1 MGKSDLL
8 KDSMK
13 TGLDGLLSP
22 TGKTPQPQ
30 RPAAP
35 VAEKEPAV
43 HCIFVIDR
51 SIHTRMK
58 YLSIEKEVS
67 LKEIVNE
74 AMKEYL
80 AKKREIREH
89 PLFPVFMPV
98 TFPSSHSDS
107 GGYNISS
114 IDKPL

>member
-22 TGKTPQPQ
+22 TGQKPQPP

-35 VAEKEPAV
+35 AAEKEPAG
-43 HCIFVIDR
+43 HCNFVIDR

-58 YLSIEKEVS
+58 YLAIEKGVS

-80 AKKREIREH
+80 AKNGK
-89 PLFPVFMPV
+89 
-98 TFPSSHSDS
+98 
-107 GGYNISS
+107 
-114 IDKPL
+114 

>member
-74 AMKEYL
+74 DMKEYL
-80 AKKREIREH
+80 AKNGK
-89 PLFPVFMPV
+89 
-98 TFPSSHSDS
+98 
-107 GGYNISS
+107 
-114 IDKPL
+114 

>member
-22 TGKTPQPQ
+22 TGKKPQPP

-35 VAEKEPAV
+35 AAEKEPAV
-43 HCIFVIDR
+43 HCNFVIDR
-51 SIHTRMK
+51 SIHTRRK
-58 YLSIEKEVS
+58 YLAIEKGVS

-80 AKKREIREH
+80 AKNGK
-89 PLFPVFMPV
+89 
-98 TFPSSHSDS
+98 
-107 GGYNISS
+107 
-114 IDKPL
+114 

>member
-22 TGKTPQPQ
+22 TKKNPQPQ
-30 RPAAP
+30 RSATSA
-35 VAEKEPAV
+35 AEKEPAV
-43 HCIFVIDR
+43 HCNFVIDR
-51 SIHTRMK
+51 SIHIRMK
-58 YLSIEKEVS
+58 YLAIEKGMS

-80 AKKREIREH
+80 AKNGK
-89 PLFPVFMPV
+89 
-98 TFPSSHSDS
+98 
-107 GGYNISS
+107 
-114 IDKPL
+114 

>member
-22 TGKTPQPQ
+22 TGKKPQPP
-30 RPAAP
+30 RPAA
-35 VAEKEPAV
+35 V
-43 HCIFVIDR
+43 HCNFVIDR

-58 YLSIEKEVS
+58 YLAIEKGVS

-80 AKKREIREH
+80 AKNGK
-89 PLFPVFMPV
+89 
-98 TFPSSHSDS
+98 
-107 GGYNISS
+107 
-114 IDKPL
+114 

>member
-58 YLSIEKEVS
+58 YLSIEKGLPERDRERGYERVPG
-67 LKEIVNE
+67 
-74 AMKEYL
+74 
-80 AKKREIREH
+80 KKREIREH

>member
-1 MGKSDLL
+1 M
-8 KDSMK
+8 
-13 TGLDGLLSP
+13 
-22 TGKTPQPQ
+22 
-30 RPAAP
+30 
-35 VAEKEPAV
+35 

-80 AKKREIREH
+80 GKK
-89 PLFPVFMPV
+89 
-98 TFPSSHSDS
+98 T
-107 GGYNISS
+107 G
-114 IDKPL
+114 K

>member
-43 HCIFVIDR
+43 LCIFV
-51 SIHTRMK
+51 
-58 YLSIEKEVS
+58 IEKEVS

-80 AKKREIREH
+80 AKNGK
-89 PLFPVFMPV
+89 
-98 TFPSSHSDS
+98 
-107 GGYNISS
+107 
-114 IDKPL
+114 

>member
-35 VAEKEPAV
+35 VAEKEPA
-43 HCIFVIDR
+43 CIAFSSSTGA
-51 SIHTRMK
+51 SIP
-58 YLSIEKEVS
+58 
-67 LKEIVNE
+67 
-74 AMKEYL
+74 A
-80 AKKREIREH
+80 
-89 PLFPVFMPV
+89 
-98 TFPSSHSDS
+98 
-107 GGYNISS
+107 
-114 IDKPL
+114 